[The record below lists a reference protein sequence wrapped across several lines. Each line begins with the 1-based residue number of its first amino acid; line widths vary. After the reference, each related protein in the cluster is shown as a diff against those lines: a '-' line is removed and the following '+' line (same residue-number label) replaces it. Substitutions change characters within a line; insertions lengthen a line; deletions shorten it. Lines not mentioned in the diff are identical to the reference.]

1 MIRRRPLLAT
11 ALLLTPISAVAQD
24 AAQPELPK
32 QPLTIITRD
41 GKRHEFQVEV
51 ALTPEQQET
60 GLMWRTHVPEDG
72 GMLFVWQHDQIS
84 QMWMKNTVSSLDM
97 LFIRA
102 DGAINSI
109 AERTTPRSLAV
120 ISSAGPVRATLEVA
134 AGTAERLGIR
144 VGDRVE
150 ARAFGN
156 VG

>member
-1 MIRRRPLLAT
+1 MIRRRPLLAA
-11 ALLLTPISAVAQD
+11 ALLLTPLSAVAQD

-41 GKRHEFQVEV
+41 GKRHEFQVEM
-51 ALTPEQQET
+51 ALSPQQQET
-60 GLMWRTHVPEDG
+60 GLMWRTHIPEDG
-72 GMLFVWQHDQIS
+72 GMLFVWPHDETS

-97 LFIRA
+97 LFIRI
-102 DGAINSI
+102 DGVIDSI
-109 AERTTPRSLAV
+109 AEHTTPRSLAV
-120 ISSAGPVRATLEVA
+120 IASAGPVRATLELA

-156 VG
+156 TG